1 MVLRLSGSAH
11 SHVHEVPSD
20 QLSPHQPT
28 SPKTEFQWA
37 SLPHTQMLF
46 CSNLGISE
54 ASREA
59 GYECIFSG
67 LPSENPCQ
75 KATVGIR
82 NLHFHQVPTP
92 EMILK
97 QVVHRLCSGKHPP
110 LPYPIWLLQVWKL
123 RSPWGQRLS
132 RSHSVIPWHSQTE
145 PELVPCGPGLA
156 PPCCLGLS
164 FVDWISCLS
173 CMFPSLRFSH
183 HWAGSCLQRVC
194 PLKGPERAGAQRT
207 PDRWGD
213 VWNCSRTQ
221 IFSSFFFFLNSLSSL
236 LFTRMCV
243 CWVTSVVSDSLR
255 SCGL

>member
-1 MVLRLSGSAH
+1 
-11 SHVHEVPSD
+11 
-20 QLSPHQPT
+20 
-28 SPKTEFQWA
+28 
-37 SLPHTQMLF
+37 MLF

-75 KATVGIR
+75 KATVGLR

-110 LPYPIWLLQVWKL
+110 LPYPIWLIQVWKL
-123 RSPWGQRLS
+123 RSPGGS
-132 RSHSVIPWHSQTE
+132 EI
-145 PELVPCGPGLA
+145 VPKPLGNSLA
-156 PPCCLGLS
+156 QP
-164 FVDWISCLS
+164 DWTRTCALWA
-173 CMFPSLRFSH
+173 
-183 HWAGSCLQRVC
+183 WAGSTLLLRAVLCGLNFLPFMYVSQPQVL
-194 PLKGPERAGAQRT
+194 PSLSWLLPPESMSTQGPERAGAQRT
-207 PDRWGD
+207 PDRRAD

-243 CWVTSVVSDSLR
+243 C
-255 SCGL
+255 